1 MPLDF
6 SPAFARYE
14 AIAAE
19 ADAAFAKVAAACPG
33 MVTCGAGCS
42 DCCHALFDLT
52 FIEALYLNHQFNRAF
67 PSGPARDAILERANK
82 ADREHY
88 KLKRQ
93 AFRAGERG
101 VPTSEILAD
110 LARER
115 IRCPLLG
122 DDDRCVLYANR
133 PVTCRLYGV
142 PLEISG
148 AAHTCG
154 NTGFEP
160 GGRYPTVKIEKLQ
173 DRLMA
178 LSQDVVAA
186 LPTKQPLMGDVLAPV
201 SLALLTEY
209 DEEYLGIFTEDDMVK
224 LPEQPAPAA
233 QASFGPQTASFG
245 PQTAAFGPGAGASCG
260 SCGETAGSSACAS
273 CGGST
278 TWVLPGPD
286 GPVGEKEED

>member
-19 ADAAFAKVAAACPG
+19 ADAVFAKVAKACPG
-33 MVTCGAGCS
+33 MVACGEGCS

-52 FIEALYLNHQFNRAF
+52 FIEALYLNHKFNEAF
-67 PSGPARDAILERANK
+67 PPGAARDAVLERANK

-88 KLKRQ
+88 KLKRK
-93 AFRAGERG
+93 AFRAGEQG

-122 DDDRCVLYANR
+122 DDNRCILYHSR
-133 PVTCRLYGV
+133 PITCRLYGV
-142 PLEISG
+142 PLEIG
-148 AAHTCG
+148 GEAHICG
-154 NTGFEP
+154 KAGFEQ

-173 DRLMA
+173 DRLML
-178 LSQDVVAA
+178 LSQEVVAS
-186 LPTKQPLMGDVLAPV
+186 LPTKLPLMGDMLVPV
-201 SLALLTEY
+201 SLALITEY
-209 DEEYLGIFTEDDMVK
+209 DEEYLGIVTEEDLVQM
-224 LPEQPAPAA
+224 PPAPPAAA
-233 QASFGPQTASFG
+233 QAPLTASLG
-245 PQTAAFGPGAGASCG
+245 NGANCG
-260 SCGETAGSSACAS
+260 SCGEAPGSSACAS

-278 TWVLPGPD
+278 TWVIPGPD
-286 GPVGEKEED
+286 ADADTDGEK

>member
-1 MPLDF
+1 MDLDF
-6 SPAFARYE
+6 TPAFARYE

-19 ADAAFAKVAAACPG
+19 ADAAFAKVSTACPG
-33 MVTCGAGCS
+33 LVACGEGCS

-52 FIEALYLNHQFNRAF
+52 FIEALYLNHQFNKAF

-82 ADREHY
+82 ADRAHY
-88 KLKRQ
+88 KLKRE

-101 VPTSEILAD
+101 VPTSEILAE
-110 LARER
+110 LAKER

-122 DDDRCVLYANR
+122 DDDRCVLYAHR

-154 NTGFEP
+154 NAGFEP

-173 DRLMA
+173 DRLML
-178 LSQDVVAA
+178 LSQEVVAA
-186 LPTKQPLMGDVLAPV
+186 LPTKLPLMGDVLAPV
-201 SLALLTEY
+201 SLALVTDY
-209 DEEYLGIFTEDDMVK
+209 DEEYLGIFTEDD
-224 LPEQPAPAA
+224 LAQIPEPPAPAA
-233 QASFGPQTASFG
+233 PGPFGPQTAVFG
-245 PQTAAFGPGAGASCG
+245 PQGSPSCG
-260 SCGETAGSSACAS
+260 SCGEQAGSSACAS

-278 TWVLPGPD
+278 TWVIPGPE
-286 GPVGEKEED
+286 GPPDAEKED

>member
-33 MVTCGAGCS
+33 LVTCGEGCS
-42 DCCHALFDLT
+42 DCCHALFDLS
-52 FIEALYLNHQFNRAF
+52 FIEALYLNHRFNQAF
-67 PSGPARDAILERANK
+67 PPGPKRDAILERANT

-88 KLKRQ
+88 KLKRK
-93 AFRAGERG
+93 AFRAGEQG

-122 DDDRCVLYANR
+122 DDDRCILYAFR

-142 PLEISG
+142 PLEIGG

-154 NTGFEP
+154 NTGFAP
-160 GGRYPTVKIEKLQ
+160 GGRYPTVRIEKLQ
-173 DRLMA
+173 DRLME
-178 LSQDVVAA
+178 LSQEVVAA
-186 LPTKQPLMGDVLAPV
+186 LPTKLPLMGEMLVPV
-201 SLALLTEY
+201 SLALVTEY
-209 DEEYLGIFTEDDMVK
+209 DDEYLGIFTEDDLVR
-224 LPEQPAPAA
+224 LPEPPAPPAA
-233 QASFGPQTASFG
+233 PL
-245 PQTAAFGPGAGASCG
+245 GASCG
-260 SCGETAGSSACAS
+260 SCGESAGSDACAS
-273 CGGST
+273 CAGGQT
-278 TWVLPGPD
+278 IWILPGPD
-286 GPVGEKEED
+286 GPPQGEDK

>member
-6 SPAFARYE
+6 TPAFASYE

-33 MVTCGAGCS
+33 LVTCGAGCS

-52 FIEALYLNHQFNRAF
+52 FIEALYLNAQFNKAF
-67 PSGPARDAILERANK
+67 PPGAARDAVLERANK

-88 KLKRQ
+88 KLKRL
-93 AFRAGERG
+93 AFRAGEQG
-101 VPTSEILAD
+101 VSTREILED

-122 DDDRCVLYANR
+122 DDDRCVLYDHR
-133 PVTCRLYGV
+133 PITCRLYGV
-142 PLEISG
+142 PLEIGG

-154 NTGFEP
+154 KSGFEP
-160 GGRYPTVKIEKLQ
+160 GGRYPTVKIERLQ

-186 LPTKQPLMGDVLAPV
+186 LPTKLPLMGDILAPV
-201 SLALLTEY
+201 SLALITDY
-209 DEEYLGIFTEDDMVK
+209 DDEYLGIINEDDMVR
-224 LPEQPAPAA
+224 LPEPPAPAPK
-233 QASFGPQTASFG
+233 ASC
-245 PQTAAFGPGAGASCG
+245 ASCG
-260 SCGETAGSSACAS
+260 EKEGSSACAS

-286 GPVGEKEED
+286 DGKED

>member
-19 ADAAFAKVAAACPG
+19 ADAVFAKVAAACPG
-33 MVTCGAGCS
+33 LVACGEGCS

-52 FIEALYLNHQFNRAF
+52 FIEALYLNAKFNEAF
-67 PSGPARDAILERANK
+67 PPGAARDAILERANK

-88 KLKRQ
+88 KLKRKAFQ
-93 AFRAGERG
+93 ASERG
-101 VPTSEILAD
+101 IAAQEILAD

-122 DDDRCVLYANR
+122 EDNRCVLYKYR

-142 PLEISG
+142 PLEIGG

-154 NTGFEP
+154 RAGFEQ

-173 DRLMA
+173 DRLME
-178 LSQDVVAA
+178 LSQEVVAA
-186 LPTKQPLMGDVLAPV
+186 LPTKLPLMGDVLAPV
-201 SLALLTEY
+201 SLALVTEY
-209 DEEYLGIFTEDDMVK
+209 DDEYLGIVTEDDLVRI
-224 LPEQPAPAA
+224 PTPPPAPV
-233 QASFGPQTASFG
+233 QASQGTG
-245 PQTAAFGPGAGASCG
+245 CG
-260 SCGETAGSSACAS
+260 SCGEEAGSAACAS
-273 CGGST
+273 CAGGST
-278 TWVLPGPD
+278 SWVLPGPD
-286 GPVGEKEED
+286 GPPSDTGKED

>member
-19 ADAAFAKVAAACPG
+19 ADAAFAKVSTACPG
-33 MVTCGAGCS
+33 LVSCGAGCS

-52 FIEALYLNHQFNRAF
+52 FIEALYLNHQFNKAF
-67 PSGPARDAILERANK
+67 PPGAARDAILERANV

-88 KLKRQ
+88 KLKRK
-93 AFRAGERG
+93 AFRAGEKG

-110 LARER
+110 LAKER

-122 DDDRCVLYANR
+122 DDDRCVLYPYR

-142 PLEISG
+142 PLEIGG

-154 NTGFEP
+154 QSGFLQ

-173 DRLMA
+173 DRLME
-178 LSQDVVAA
+178 LSQEVVAS
-186 LPTKQPLMGDVLAPV
+186 LPTKLPLMGDILAPV
-201 SLALLTEY
+201 SLALITEY
-209 DEEYLGIFTEDDMVK
+209 DEEYLGIVTEDDMVQ
-224 LPEQPAPAA
+224 LPEPPAPAA
-233 QASFGPQTASFG
+233 
-245 PQTAAFGPGAGASCG
+245 GPGTSACG
-260 SCGETAGSSACAS
+260 SCGEQAGSDACAS
-273 CGGST
+273 CASSQT

-286 GPVGEKEED
+286 GSPEQDK